1 MKLRT
6 QIRDA
11 LKYTLKD
18 WKTVI
23 LLGIIL
29 CATASFNDLD
39 SDDLTVGFA
48 MVIVALILLA
58 FEEGYRYLIIKNT
71 LKGDNNPPRVTNL
84 KEILV
89 EGSYEAIT
97 LIFYACV
104 IYLLVEVI
112 NNINILGGM
121 KDLQAAIIS
130 ATCIFIYFLF
140 FGAAINKVL
149 HGGRFL
155 SAFNAIEIIKYYIK
169 IGLKRTLAIII
180 FGTISLNFIACSV
193 FDYGS
198 IDLVNTIDFLINFI
212 LSPIILL
219 FITRLIALSGKE
231 VSNDY

>member
-1 MKLRT
+1 MKLRN
-6 QIRDA
+6 QMRDA

-18 WKTVI
+18 WKTI
-23 LLGIIL
+23 FLLGIVL
-29 CATASFNDLD
+29 CAAASFNDLD
-39 SDDLTVGFA
+39 SDNTYVGLA
-48 MVIVALILLA
+48 IVIVALILLA
-58 FEEGYRYLIIKNT
+58 FEEGYRYLIIKKT
-71 LKGDNNPPRVTNL
+71 LKGDNSPPRVTNL

-97 LIFYACV
+97 LIIYACV

-112 NNINILGGM
+112 NNINILDGM
-121 KDLQAAIIS
+121 EDLQAAIIS
-130 ATCIFIYFLF
+130 AACIFIYFLF

-155 SAFNAIEIIKYYIK
+155 SAFNAREIINYYRR

-180 FGTISLNFIACSV
+180 FGTISLNFIVCSV

-212 LSPIILL
+212 LSPIMLL

-231 VSNDY
+231 VANDY